1 MCFQSGNLSN
11 YGNKELETLLAY
23 YGTAKI
29 TQSGE
34 VVPVIV
40 DTENCRIERKFSKVL
55 LVRGEFS
62 CRADS
67 RIMETSARLL
77 ITGMMSKI

>member
-55 LVRGEFS
+55 LVREHYPVGQIAELWK
-62 CRADS
+62 
-67 RIMETSARLL
+67 LL
-77 ITGMMSKI
+77 QGYSSQG